1 MDKADTV
8 RSSVAM
14 EVVVA
19 AALIQMGRQVQII
32 QVKE

>member
-1 MDKADTV
+1 MDKADTA

-19 AALIQMGRQVQII
+19 ADLIQMGRQEQII